1 MPRAPTDAP
10 QWDSACADPA
20 KITGSKMDFVSRDQ
34 MIAAFITGAY
44 HYV

>member
-1 MPRAPTDAP
+1 MPREPADAP
-10 QWDSACADPA
+10 QWDSACVDPA
-20 KITGSKMDFVSRDQ
+20 KIAGSKMEFVSRDQ